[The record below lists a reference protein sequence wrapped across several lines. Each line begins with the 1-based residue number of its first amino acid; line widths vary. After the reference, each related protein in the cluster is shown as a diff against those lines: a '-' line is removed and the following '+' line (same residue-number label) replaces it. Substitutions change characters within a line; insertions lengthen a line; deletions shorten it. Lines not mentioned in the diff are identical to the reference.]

1 MQEILKKKEIE
12 RAAPRNAI
20 EAAIICR
27 PFASIH
33 GTCSWDGVMRNFSRQ
48 GSYIE
53 TSHQFESGTILILRM
68 VLYPAMPSSIADD
81 ERPRSICLAEVKW
94 WHRLAGQYTTRYG
107 IGLRYL
113 G

>member
-1 MQEILKKKEIE
+1 MKNKEIE
-12 RAAPRNAI
+12 RAAPRNAT
-20 EAAIICR
+20 EAAITCR
-27 PFASIH
+27 PFSS
-33 GTCSWDGVMRNFSRQ
+33 TCEICVSDGVMRNFSSQ

-53 TSHQFESGTILILRM
+53 TSHKFESGTILIMRI
-68 VLYPAMPSSIADD
+68 VLYPSIPSFVADQ

-94 WHRLAGQYTTRYG
+94 WHRLAGEKATRYG